1 MAADPIGL
9 NAVVKESLDRH
20 LGDIETTMTRDVV
33 AVYGPIVSGLD
44 LGVRDAIESV
54 DNRNTQKRMAVIL
67 DTPGGSAEVVERM
80 VDTIRSF
87 YDDVAFIVPDR
98 AMSAGTIF
106 AMSGDSIHMDYFS
119 RLGPI
124 DPQIWK
130 EDRFVPALSYL
141 IQYERLLEK
150 DRKGELTNA
159 EFALLSKFDLA
170 ELHQFE
176 QARALSITLL
186 KKWLA
191 NYKFKTW
198 ATKQN
203 SGTPVTQLDRV
214 TRAEEIAKALSNNEL
229 WHSHGRGISR
239 STLESDD
246 IKLKIDDLGS
256 NALLRTSVRK
266 YHHCLSD
273 YMRTVKTGIFV
284 HSRAYF

>member
-1 MAADPIGL
+1 MAADPTGL

-20 LGDIETTMTRDVV
+20 LGDIETAMNRDV
-33 AVYGPIVSGLD
+33 AAIYGPIVSGLD
-44 LGVRDAIESV
+44 LAVRDALEAL
-54 DNRNTQKRMAVIL
+54 DNRNDRKRIAVIL

-87 YDDVAFIVPDR
+87 YDDVAFIIPDR

-130 EDRFVPALSYL
+130 DDRFVPALSYL
-141 IQYERLLEK
+141 IQYERLLDK

-191 NYKFKTW
+191 SYKFKNWT
-198 ATKQN
+198 TRQT
-203 SGTPVTQLDRV
+203 SGTPVIQPDRV
-214 TRAEEIAKALSNNEL
+214 KRAEEIATALSNNEL

-246 IKLKIDDLGS
+246 IKLKIDDLGANDS
-256 NALLRTSVRK
+256 LRTSVRK

-273 YMRTVKTGIFV
+273 YMRTVKAGIFV